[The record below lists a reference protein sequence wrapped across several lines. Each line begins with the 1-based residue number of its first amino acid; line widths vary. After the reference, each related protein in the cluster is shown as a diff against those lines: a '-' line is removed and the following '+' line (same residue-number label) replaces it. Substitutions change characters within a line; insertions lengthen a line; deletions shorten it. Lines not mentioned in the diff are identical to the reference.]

1 MLAAMVAPRVAAAA
15 AEAAIGA
22 IAEVEPALVQQP
34 IMEAH
39 HMQSTS
45 HLNVIHNM
53 QDHTDSFKEQNK
65 YDMQR
70 QEQGSSQGEKA
81 QAQEPSSISNDNTD
95 GNSKL
100 PLAFQARVAVATA
113 LGVAAANANLL
124 ADQEELEI
132 DNLVAS
138 IIDTQVEESQHF
150 VFFMTVK
157 QRSGVTWQNVQDLS
171 SSSLKH
177 LLWDDLA
184 AFWMLQLSSHSS
196 ASGCR

>member
-1 MLAAMVAPRVAAAA
+1 M
-15 AEAAIGA
+15 
-22 IAEVEPALVQQP
+22 
-34 IMEAH
+34 
-39 HMQSTS
+39 
-45 HLNVIHNM
+45 
-53 QDHTDSFKEQNK
+53 
-65 YDMQR
+65 
-70 QEQGSSQGEKA
+70 
-81 QAQEPSSISNDNTD
+81 
-95 GNSKL
+95 
-100 PLAFQARVAVATA
+100 AFQARVAVATA

-138 IIDTQVEESQHF
+138 IIDTQVKEPQYF
-150 VFFMTVK
+150 VFFMIVK

>member
-1 MLAAMVAPRVAAAA
+1 
-15 AEAAIGA
+15 
-22 IAEVEPALVQQP
+22 
-34 IMEAH
+34 
-39 HMQSTS
+39 
-45 HLNVIHNM
+45 
-53 QDHTDSFKEQNK
+53 
-65 YDMQR
+65 
-70 QEQGSSQGEKA
+70 
-81 QAQEPSSISNDNTD
+81 
-95 GNSKL
+95 
-100 PLAFQARVAVATA
+100 LAFQARVAVATA

-150 VFFMTVK
+150 VFFMTVQ
-157 QRSGVTWQNVQDLS
+157 QRSGVTWQIVQDFS